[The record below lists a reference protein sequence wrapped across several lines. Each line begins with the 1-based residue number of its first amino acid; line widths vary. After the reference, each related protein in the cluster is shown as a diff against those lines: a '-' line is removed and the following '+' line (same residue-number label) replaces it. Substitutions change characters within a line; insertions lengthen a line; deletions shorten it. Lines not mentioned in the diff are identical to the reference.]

1 MIIQTEGTYAFLNDY
16 PPLNTFKEWRYL
28 VAGSLCDSALVL
40 PQTTSI
46 KQGYD
51 LKKQKL
57 VEVITVRASDVL
69 QSWETQNLSIQ
80 QEEDRKQPDFI
91 GFQRDMFSTTN
102 TALFAIYSKIIGTS
116 TVNQAVAAWY
126 GEVKSALS
134 YSLYTKDGFSMAIK
148 QLSIALAL
156 SVDEIAT
163 VNTYLYKYDLELIK

>member
-1 MIIQTEGTYAFLNDY
+1 MIIEVAGTYAILNGY

-28 VAGSLCDSALVL
+28 EVGTECDGALVF

-57 VEVITVRASDVL
+57 VEIITVRASDVL

-80 QEEDRKQPDFI
+80 QEEDRKQPDFV
-91 GFQRDMFSTTN
+91 GFQRDMFNTTN

-126 GEVKSALS
+126 GEVKSALN
-134 YSLYTKDGFSMAIK
+134 YNLYTKDGFSTAIK
-148 QLSIALAL
+148 QLAIALSL
-156 SVDEIAT
+156 TVEEIAT
-163 VNTYLYKYDLELIK
+163 VNVYLYKYDLELIK